1 MEKEEI
7 VLVFSRI
14 LFVSDRELRE
24 VEWTKNTHKGRT
36 VVGDASRRLVQ

>member
-24 VEWTKNTHKGRT
+24 V
-36 VVGDASRRLVQ
+36 